1 MYKGRI
7 FGCIRRFSVA
17 IENKAYIQ
25 INGTH
30 TRKFLQSLITNDINN
45 LGKARGD
52 SIASTFLTN
61 KVLNITIKLA
71 FIISFR

>member
-30 TRKFLQSLITNDINN
+30 TRQFLQSLISLILHILDLVPIERFE
-45 LGKARGD
+45 L
-52 SIASTFLTN
+52 STYQ
-61 KVLNITIKLA
+61 V
-71 FIISFR
+71 